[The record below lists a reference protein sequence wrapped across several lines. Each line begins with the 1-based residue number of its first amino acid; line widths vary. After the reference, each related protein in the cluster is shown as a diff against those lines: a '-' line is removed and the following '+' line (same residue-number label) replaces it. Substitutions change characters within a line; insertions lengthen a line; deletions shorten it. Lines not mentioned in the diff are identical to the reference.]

1 VHDLLSDLRFGAR
14 LLARHKAFTAV
25 AALSLAAGIGL
36 NTTMFSVV
44 NAVMLRGTQVADP
57 GRLVEI
63 YSSASPEYPHLTS
76 SYLDYLDIRES
87 VDALSDVAAHA
98 MVRGIMASA
107 GRPEL
112 VMGEVVTA
120 NYFDL
125 LGVPPALGRGFLQEE
140 DEGEGAHPVMVLS
153 HGLWQRR
160 FGGRR
165 EVVGETVRLSDVTY
179 DVVGVAPPGFT
190 GLLPGFR
197 PEFWVPTTM
206 VERLSF
212 SGIQSTTDDPTGDT
226 RLARRGQRW
235 LFVKGRLAAGKSV
248 EQVQAQL
255 DTLFARLA
263 RDYPKSNEKTRAT
276 ALPGSSVRFHPLLDR
291 YIKAASAALLVAVA
305 LVLTIACANVANMM
319 LARGAARSREF
330 AVRAALGAGRGRL
343 VRQLLGES
351 LALAALGGGL
361 GVALAFWAGRLLSGL
376 RADLPLPLE
385 FSYSLDGRVLAY
397 AALVSLATALVSGLA
412 PALAASRPD
421 LVPALKADAT
431 GASSERRGRLVRSS
445 LVVAQLATSLVLLVA
460 GALLLRGL
468 LSARDTKLGFD
479 PKPISSISFNPAMN
493 GYDLARTT
501 ALRDRVLERL
511 RALPGVAGV
520 ALASRLPL
528 APDINMEGVRVP
540 GHHGPGGDPTPID
553 AVSVGPSYF
562 EALQIQIVRGRAFT
576 DADREGSQKVAI
588 VNEALARKYWP
599 GGDALG
605 QPIYLGDYGKDPHVV
620 VGISRDHKVRSVGED
635 PLPYL
640 HTAELQSPSRS
651 VNLVVRTSAPAP
663 AALPMLRKAIL
674 EVEPEIVFTE
684 DATAESVVATTLTP
698 TRVGAALLGAFGALA
713 LLLAAIGLYGVI
725 SYSVERHTREVGIRM
740 ALGARPSA
748 VLAHVLGQGL
758 RLAAVGIGVGVVAA
772 AAVAQ
777 VLQSLLYGVS
787 ALDPVAYAFAGA
799 VLLAVAFAANV
810 IPAWRAARTD
820 PMRALRYE

>member
-1 VHDLLSDLRFGAR
+1 LHDLLSDLRFGAR

-44 NAVMLRGTQVADP
+44 NAVMLRGTLVADP

-76 SYLDYLDIRES
+76 SYLDYLDIREG

-98 MVRGIMASA
+98 MVRGIMAGA

-125 LGVPPALGRGFLQEE
+125 LGVPPALGRGFLPEE

-179 DVVGVAPPGFT
+179 DVVGIAPPGFT

-226 RLARRGQRW
+226 RLTRRGQRW

-255 DTLFARLA
+255 DTLFARLT

-319 LARGAARSREF
+319 LARGASRSREF

-351 LALAALGGGL
+351 LALAVLGGGL
-361 GVALAFWAGRLLSGL
+361 GVALAFWAGRLLGGL

-397 AALVSLATALVSGLA
+397 AALVSVATALVSGLA
-412 PALAASRPD
+412 PALTASRPD
-421 LVPALKADAT
+421 LVPALTADAT
-431 GASSERRGRLVRSS
+431 GAGSDRRGRLVRSG

-468 LSARDTKLGFD
+468 LARATR
-479 PKPISSISFNPAMN
+479 SSGSTRA
-493 GYDLARTT
+493 
-501 ALRDRVLERL
+501 DRVDLLQPRDERL
-511 RALPGVAGV
+511 RPRAHHRAARPRARAAARFRGRGV

-528 APDINMEGVRVP
+528 APTSTWRRARARPPRPRDDGPDRRRV
-540 GHHGPGGDPTPID
+540 GRAGTETVQIPI
-553 AVSVGPSYF
+553 
-562 EALQIQIVRGRAFT
+562 LRGRAFT
-576 DADREGSQKVAI
+576 DADREGSQKVVI
-588 VNEALARKYWP
+588 VNEAMARQYWP
-599 GGDALG
+599 DRDALG
-605 QPIYLGDYGKDPHVV
+605 QQIYLGDYGKDPHVV
-620 VGISRDHKVRSVGED
+620 VGVSRDHKVRSVGED
-635 PLPYL
+635 ARPYL
-640 HTAELQSPSRS
+640 HVPELQSPSRS
-651 VNLVVRTSAPAP
+651 VNLAIRTRAP
-663 AALPMLRKAIL
+663 AAAELPMLRKAIL

-698 TRVGAALLGAFGALA
+698 TRVGAALLGSFGALA

-758 RLAAVGIGVGVVAA
+758 RLAAIGIGVGVVAA

-799 VLLAVAFAANV
+799 VLLAVAFAANL